1 MRPRPLWNAPSTV
14 ECASEP
20 RVDGLI
26 VGSSELHEDAVRLGD
41 DGALGDYQVLTQ
53 NSLVAEELLVAERA
67 FVARCAVRLSH
78 IHVDHPAHAPCDPK
92 HGCVRMA
99 LTHHNGLGGQRT
111 RPQEAQNVK
120 DGAAVKLEKERALGD
135 QVAVKADRELQVQ
148 VLWKVV
154 EVF

>member
-1 MRPRPLWNAPSTV
+1 MRPRPLV
-14 ECASEP
+14 ASEP

-41 DGALGDYQVLTQ
+41 DGALGDYQVLAQ

-78 IHVDHPAHAPCDPK
+78 IYVDHPAHAPCDPK